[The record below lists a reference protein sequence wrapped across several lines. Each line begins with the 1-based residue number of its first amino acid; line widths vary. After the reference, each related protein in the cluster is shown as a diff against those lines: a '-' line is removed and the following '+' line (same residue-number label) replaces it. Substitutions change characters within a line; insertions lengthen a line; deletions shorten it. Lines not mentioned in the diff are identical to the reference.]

1 MKGRKNGFIRNLVI
15 MLIAL
20 IALFACGFFVTGM
33 VDRASASAEENLV
46 QEAVRQAMITC
57 YAVEGAYPADIE
69 YLKANYGLGYN
80 EEEYFVYYDAF
91 ASNILPEIH
100 VSRRGTGK

>member
-1 MKGRKNGFIRNLVI
+1 MKGRKNKFVRNLII
-15 MLIAL
+15 MLLAL
-20 IALFACGFFVTGM
+20 AALFACGFAVTGM
-33 VDRASASAEENLV
+33 VDHASASAEENLV

-69 YLKANYGLGYN
+69 YLKANYGLAYN
-80 EEEYFVYYDAF
+80 ENEYFVFYDAF

-100 VSRRGTGK
+100 VTRRGAGE

>member
-1 MKGRKNGFIRNLVI
+1 MKGRKNNFVRNLII

-20 IALFACGFFVTGM
+20 IVLFACGFFVTGL
-33 VDRASASAEENLV
+33 VDRASASAEEDMV

-57 YAVEGAYPADIE
+57 YAVEGAYPADID
-69 YLKANYGLGYN
+69 YLKDNYGLAYN
-80 EEEYFVYYDAF
+80 ENEYFVYYDAF

-100 VSRRGTGK
+100 VSRRGAGE